1 MALAIA
7 DGIRRGLKGI
17 QIVRGDDRSPVPTEP
32 SYWNGPGP
40 IRYVSGPDYWPTRTA
55 SGFIV
60 TADNALSLSAVYAS
74 VRLLATTAA
83 GLPIHV
89 YEESADGAPTAVRTS
104 DTQYLWGDPNNEMTP
119 QTFWEAVIGHEV
131 LEGDAFIYVSKNGRG
146 DVALEER
153 ASPGDM
159 WGIWYIEPWRVRV
172 GRTTDGR
179 KVYQVDNEDVLFDF
193 RAGGEI
199 VHVPNWAR
207 SSLRGVNPISMARS
221 AIGLAS
227 ASQEYAER
235 FFSQDSTPRGALSTD
250 QDLSPEQAD
259 KLAAQWERNNA
270 GLDKAHRTAVLSN
283 GAKFQAISVNPDD
296 AQLLEERRFQLSDI
310 ARFFGIPP
318 HMLGDTER
326 STSWGTGIE
335 EQTRGFLTYTLQAH
349 INRIEQAI
357 DSALLKRSKTN
368 RYVKFELGGLLR
380 PNLLQ
385 RYQAH
390 ALGYGRWLTANNI
403 RRLEDLPDIAGGD
416 DLLTMTNMIPVEQLM
431 ELVRA
436 QNPPQNGG
444 A

>member
-1 MALAIA
+1 MVLDRIRQRIRSSGPNPALTS
-7 DGIRRGLKGI
+7 
-17 QIVRGDDRSPVPTEP
+17 SPQ
-32 SYWNGPGP
+32 SYWPFP
-40 IRYVSGPDYWPTRTA
+40 MRFVSGPDYWPNKSA
-55 SGFIV
+55 SGV
-60 TADNALSLSAVYAS
+60 TITSDTALSLSAVYAS

-89 YEESADGAPTAVRTS
+89 YEEQIDGASTPLRS
-104 DTQYLWGDPNNEMTP
+104 IDTQYLWGDPNNEMTA
-119 QTFWEAVIGHEV
+119 QTFWETVFGHEV
-131 LEGDAFIYVSKNGRG
+131 LEGDAFIFVTKNGR
-146 DVALEER
+146 DNVALEDK
-153 ASPGDM
+153 AQPGDV
-159 WGIWYIEPWRVRV
+159 WGLWYIEPWRVRV
-172 GRTTDGR
+172 GRTSDFR
-179 KVYQVDNEDVLFDF
+179 KVYEVDGEEVMFDF

-199 VHVPNWAR
+199 VHIPNWAR
-207 SSLRGVNPISMARS
+207 SSLRGVSPLNMARQ
-221 AIGLAS
+221 AISLGVA
-227 ASQEYAER
+227 AQDYADR
-235 FFSQDSTPRGALSTD
+235 FFSQDSTPRGVLTTE
-250 QDLSPEQAD
+250 QDLTQIQAD
-259 KLAAQWERNNA
+259 MLAARWDARNA
-270 GLDKAHRTAVLSN
+270 GLGNAHRTSVLGK
-283 GAKFQAISVNPDD
+283 GATFEAISVNPDD

-403 RRLEDLPDIAGGD
+403 RRLEDLPDIDGGD
-416 DLLTMTNMIPVEQLM
+416 ELLTMTNMIPVEQLM
-431 ELVRA
+431 DLVRA
-436 QNPPQNGG
+436 QNPPPNGG